1 MSLRAAI
8 MKSSLVRTLMFGV
21 VMCWLPP
28 GALACGYH
36 DDVSRARGVLNWVY
50 PNSLHVIGAISTAVA
65 ERRLPARGPEPGAF
79 GLLGY
84 HGAARS
90 LDQHAQQLR
99 MVAGESPPRAFS
111 MLLIG
116 SMLWTRFVPD
126 GDDLRAQ
133 VHVSG
138 PEPGDLVLISGE
150 EVIREITRNHLTIGD
165 AFRRGLIRLYGTEEQ
180 VALFLTLYDQIG
192 AAGHD

>member
-8 MKSSLVRTLMFGV
+8 MKSSLVRTLMFGTMV
-21 VMCWLPP
+21 SWLSP
-28 GALACGYH
+28 GAVACGYH
-36 DDVSRARGVLNWVY
+36 DNVSLARGVLNLVY
-50 PNSLHVIGAISTAVA
+50 PNALHVIGAISTAA
-65 ERRLPARGPEPGAF
+65 ERRLPSATREPGAL
-79 GLLGY
+79 GLLAY
-84 HGAARS
+84 HGAVRS

-111 MLLIG
+111 MLLIE

-150 EVIREITRNHLTIGD
+150 GVIREITRNHLTIGD

-192 AAGHD
+192 ATGHD